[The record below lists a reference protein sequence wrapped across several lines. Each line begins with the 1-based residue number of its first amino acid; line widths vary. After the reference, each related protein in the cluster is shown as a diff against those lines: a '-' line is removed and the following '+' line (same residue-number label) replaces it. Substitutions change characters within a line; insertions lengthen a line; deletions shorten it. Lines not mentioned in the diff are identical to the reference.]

1 MQRRKFLQ
9 RSLVAATAITS
20 SVTARARNDK
30 DTKKEMY
37 ELREYDMHFGANGL
51 QLEDFFR
58 TALIP
63 AYNKYGVKT
72 IGVFKEI
79 GKSEPAKIYVL
90 IPFGSMDDY
99 LVVTK
104 KVKAD
109 DDFIKNSQAYNS
121 IAPEKPVYTRFSS
134 SFMIAF
140 DGIPKMIVPAAA
152 PRIFELRTY
161 ESYSEDASRR
171 KIKMFND
178 GEFPIFYRSKLNP
191 VFFGEVISGKNLP
204 CLTYMIT
211 FDNMEAHDKA
221 WAAFIADAEWKKLTA
236 DPQYANTVSNI
247 IKIFLEPTAYSQV

>member
-9 RSLVAATAITS
+9 SSLLAASAVGTGSAY
-20 SVTARARNDK
+20 AANDK
-30 DTKKEMY
+30 PAVKEMY
-37 ELREYDMHFGANGL
+37 EWREYDMRFGSDQS
-51 QLEDFFR
+51 QLENYFK

-79 GKSEPAKIYVL
+79 SKSEPAKIYL
-90 IPFGSMDDY
+90 LLPFASFNDY
-99 LVVTK
+99 MTVTA

-109 DDFIKNSQAYNS
+109 DDYIKNSQAYNS
-121 IAPEKPVYTRFSS
+121 IPADKPVYSRYSS

-140 DGIPKMIVPAAA
+140 DGMPKLITPENS

-161 ESYSEDASRR
+161 EGYSEDALRR
-171 KIKMFND
+171 KLKMFNE
-178 GEFPIFYRSKLNP
+178 GEFPIFYRTKLTP

-204 CLTYMIT
+204 SLTYMIT
-211 FDNMEAHDKA
+211 FKNLEEREKN
-221 WAAFIADAEWKKLTA
+221 WAAFGADPDWKKLLS

>member
-9 RSLVAATAITS
+9 SSVIAASAITTGLS
-20 SVTARARNDK
+20 ARATNDK
-30 DTKKEMY
+30 NSVKEMY
-37 ELREYDMHFGANGL
+37 ELREYNMHFGVDQS
-51 QLEDFFR
+51 QLETYFR

-72 IGVFKEI
+72 IGVFKELS
-79 GKSEPAKIYVL
+79 KSEPPKIYL
-90 IPFGSMDDY
+90 FIPFASMDDY
-99 LVVTK
+99 LSVTA

-109 DDFIKNSQAYNS
+109 DEYIKNSQAYNS
-121 IAPEKPVYTRFSS
+121 ITPDKPVYNRYSS

-140 DGIPKMIVPAAA
+140 DGIPKMVVPAMT

-161 ESYSEDASRR
+161 ESYSEDAARR
-171 KIKMFND
+171 KLKMFNE
-178 GEFPIFYRSKLNP
+178 GEFPIFYRTKLNP

-211 FDNMEAHDKA
+211 FKDIEERDKN
-221 WAAFIADAEWKKLTA
+221 WAAFIADPDWKKLSS